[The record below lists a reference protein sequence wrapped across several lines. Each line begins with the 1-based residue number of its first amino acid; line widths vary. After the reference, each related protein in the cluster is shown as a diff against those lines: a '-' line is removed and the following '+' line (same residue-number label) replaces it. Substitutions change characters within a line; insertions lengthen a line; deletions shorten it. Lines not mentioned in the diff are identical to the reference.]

1 MNYLDSLKKFFDSKD
16 MEASIYKEELQ
27 NRIKNAKENP
37 ESLVTWNDVLKGLE
51 KDFGREIKIK

>member
-16 MEASIYKEELQ
+16 MEAAIYKEELQ

-37 ESLVTWNDVLKGLE
+37 ESLVTWNEVLAGLE
-51 KDFGREIKIK
+51 EDFGREMKIK